1 MMPPPPPPPLPLRL
15 RLQVGTVLHH
25 RQGPYSCRVVAITG
39 DTATL
44 EHDGGWRST
53 RPLWALEAFYKL

>member
-1 MMPPPPPPPLPLRL
+1 LRL

-25 RQGPYSCRVVAITG
+25 RQGPYACRVVAITG
-39 DTATL
+39 DMATL